1 MVSRW
6 CRDKDNAQTLAAAG
20 RGVADRF
27 FLIFSILTNLKW
39 AKTAWVGPWRWTP
52 DDLRANA
59 SLSDPSDRAGTLDP
73 RRLSRLGKHGDEQ
86 IAPPHKNS
94 ALGRE

>member
-1 MVSRW
+1 M
-6 CRDKDNAQTLAAAG
+6 LAAVG

-27 FLIFSILTNLKW
+27 FLLFSILTNLKW
-39 AKTAWVGPWRWTP
+39 AKTAWVELWRWTL

-73 RRLSRLGKHGDEQ
+73 RRPPRLGKRGDR
-86 IAPPHKNS
+86 ADRSTP
-94 ALGRE
+94 